1 MSLEIRWS
9 PRAGEE
15 LTRIVKYL
23 DLKDPSWTDVVTA
36 AVSEKLEFISETPYL
51 SSIYQSAMGTEFR
64 EVLAGSY
71 RIFFRIDERRQR
83 IRIESIRHVRQQDP
97 DFSE

>member
-15 LTRIVKYL
+15 LTRIVGYL
-23 DLKDPSWTDVVTA
+23 DSKDPSWTDVVTA

-51 SSIYQSAMGTEFR
+51 SSIYQSAMGAEFR
-64 EVLAGSY
+64 EVLAGNY
-71 RIFFRIDERRQR
+71 RIFFRIDERRQQ